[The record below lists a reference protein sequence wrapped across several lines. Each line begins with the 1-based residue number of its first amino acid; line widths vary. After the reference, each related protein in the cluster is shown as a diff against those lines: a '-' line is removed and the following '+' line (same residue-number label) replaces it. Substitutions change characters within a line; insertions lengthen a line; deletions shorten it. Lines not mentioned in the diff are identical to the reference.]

1 MDLNDLKDRKPRR
14 PLIFYYLI
22 VLGVL
27 LLLNFF
33 VVPFM
38 NQRSIQE
45 TTYDQFLDAVNA
57 GEVDQVQLDSNV
69 IYYTVEQNGREQ
81 ICKTG
86 RIYDMQEVQRLYGKV
101 SFGQVIPTETSPIVS
116 FLISWI
122 LPIVLIIVIGQ
133 FISRKMA
140 KSMGGGPGAMM
151 FGKSNAKVYVKSSTG
166 IKFSDVAG
174 EDEAKELLTEI
185 VDYLHN
191 PHKYQ

>member
-14 PLIFYYLI
+14 PLIFSYLI
-22 VLGVL
+22 VLAVL
-27 LLLNFF
+27 LLLNSF

-86 RIYDMQEVQRLYGKV
+86 RIYDMQEVERLYGKV

-122 LPIVLIIVIGQ
+122 FPIVLIIIIG
-133 FISRKMA
+133 
-140 KSMGGGPGAMM
+140 
-151 FGKSNAKVYVKSSTG
+151 
-166 IKFSDVAG
+166 
-174 EDEAKELLTEI
+174 
-185 VDYLHN
+185 
-191 PHKYQ
+191 